1 MHRRQFIAFGVVLPL
16 AACHAV
22 LRDDPPLIVTGTLN
36 YRQRIALPPDAAAI
50 VQLVD
55 ISRKAPG
62 GVMVAQQIVAPLGQ
76 VPIPFTLRFDHN
88 DLPRQ
93 ADLTIVARIQAGPR
107 LLFVN
112 TLRTRVRP
120 ADLGRPFEIWLDPAG

>member
-1 MHRRQFIAFGVVLPL
+1 MHRRQFLLFGAALPL
-16 AACHAV
+16 AACHAK
-22 LRDDPPLIVTGTLN
+22 LRDDPPLIVSGTLN
-36 YRQRIALPPDAAAI
+36 YRQRIALPPDAVAV

-55 ISRKAPG
+55 IHGQTPPGTAVAEQVIAP
-62 GVMVAQQIVAPLGQ
+62 AGQ

-93 ADLTIVARIQAGPR
+93 VDLTVVARIQAGQR

-112 TLRTRVRP
+112 TLRTRLRP
-120 ADLGRPFEIWLDPAG
+120 ADLGQFLELWLDPVP